1 MVKGDKVY
9 YCDICPSK
17 KPSRGATP
25 DGAKTAAICHLAIQH
40 HELRGIM
47 EKDDRLSQDFINDV
61 YYDVDLKKAQNAGI
75 TNTANKAP
83 EKKET
88 SEKVPEVNKPSTPK
102 TTEKADKI
110 GNMFNLIHIFYVH

>member
-1 MVKGDKVY
+1 
-9 YCDICPSK
+9 
-17 KPSRGATP
+17 
-25 DGAKTAAICHLAIQH
+25 
-40 HELRGIM
+40 M

-75 TNTANKAP
+75 TNNANKAP

-110 GNMFNLIHIFYVH
+110 GNVQIDFHFVQ